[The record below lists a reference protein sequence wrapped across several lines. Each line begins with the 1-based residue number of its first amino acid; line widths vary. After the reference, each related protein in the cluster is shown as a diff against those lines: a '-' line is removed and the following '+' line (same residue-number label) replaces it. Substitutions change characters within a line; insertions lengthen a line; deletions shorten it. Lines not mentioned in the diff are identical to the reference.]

1 MQNMYMY
8 VYEKNVSAFCLS
20 PKQKHVLMHLWLCK
34 IHFTQLSQDSAI
46 KRHQLNQNIISVS
59 VQSL

>member
-20 PKQKHVLMHLWLCK
+20 PMQKRVDAFVTLQNP
-34 IHFTQLSQDSAI
+34 FYPTESRLS
-46 KRHQLNQNIISVS
+46 N
-59 VQSL
+59 